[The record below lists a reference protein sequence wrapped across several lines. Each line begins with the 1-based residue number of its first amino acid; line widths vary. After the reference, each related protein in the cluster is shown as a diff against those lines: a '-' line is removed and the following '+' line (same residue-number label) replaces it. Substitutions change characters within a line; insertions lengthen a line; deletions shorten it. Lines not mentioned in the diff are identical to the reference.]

1 MAGSQEK
8 KQGHEAERATDLHD
22 KLKSFLGEGKVSV
35 DGTSGT
41 KTDLMVGNKRI
52 SQKTPSGKSTQVW
65 LPTKTTLFTH
75 VPSLSSVKSQI
86 LELLGSPTIGRKKTT
101 DINAFSDA
109 LTAMNDATKDGSL
122 PTKMFLQ
129 VDKEDPVQYIS
140 WVLKKRGGGG
150 ITVIDA
156 KKYVDY
162 IILNG
167 EWISA
172 PGGTTLWLVDK
183 KDPTKKF
190 AHLQR
195 KGSPSKDKH
204 KDGQYYA
211 PMFHIHNY
219 WPEGTVVG
227 NDKSFSIN
235 GI

>member
-8 KQGHEAERATDLHD
+8 TQGHEAERATDLHD
-22 KLKSFLGEGKVSV
+22 KLKTFLGEGTVTV
-35 DGTSGT
+35 DGASAT
-41 KTDLMVGNKRI
+41 KTDIMIGNKRI
-52 SQKTPSGKSTQVW
+52 SQKTPSGKNTQVW

-75 VPSLSSVKSQI
+75 VPALSPVKSQI
-86 LELLGSPTIGRKKTT
+86 LELLGSPTSPRKKTT
-101 DINAFSDA
+101 DINAFSDVLSA
-109 LTAMNDATKDGSL
+109 LNSATKDGTL

-156 KKYVDY
+156 RKYADY
-162 IILNG
+162 IMSNG
-167 EWISA
+167 EWISS

-183 KDPTKKF
+183 TDPTKKF

-211 PMFHIHNY
+211 PMFHMHDY
-219 WPEGTVVG
+219 WPEKTVIG
-227 NDKSFSIN
+227 SDKSFSIN